1 MASQFSVG
9 AERYRL
15 FGGTPATAA
24 AVQGTGLHA
33 LPTPAE
39 SYGQEGKPW
48 HPSSPLFAFGVVAAL
63 TVGLMAVSTSG
74 SASVRVGKTVATVTG
89 GAGVGSK

>member
-1 MASQFSVG
+1 MSLYSIG

-15 FGGTPATAA
+15 GATTPADAFAPTQAS
-24 AVQGTGLHA
+24 GLQA

-39 SYGQEGKPW
+39 GAAPPPW
-48 HPSSPLFAFGVVAAL
+48 HPDNPLFAFGLLAAL

-74 SASVRVGKTVATVTG
+74 GVSLRVGKTVASAAGSV
-89 GAGVGSK
+89 GVGKS